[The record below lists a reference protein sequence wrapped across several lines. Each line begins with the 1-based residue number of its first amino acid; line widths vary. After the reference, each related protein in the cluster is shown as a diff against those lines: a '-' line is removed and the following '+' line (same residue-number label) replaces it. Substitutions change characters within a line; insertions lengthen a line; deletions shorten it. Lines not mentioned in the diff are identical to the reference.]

1 MIDGGDRGGGESFEG
16 VSCWPCRWKEPLPR
30 NVGISKNAKEGRHP
44 SEASEGKEM
53 DSPPLGPIRPQPCW
67 YIDFTPVTLTLDSR
81 PPEL

>member
-53 DSPPLGPIRPQPCW
+53 DSLP
-67 YIDFTPVTLTLDSR
+67 
-81 PPEL
+81 